1 MSLRRMRRISLYFIL
16 ALCALVSCERKNPA
30 ARATEPSSSPASPVP
45 MQSIAEPSVQ
55 PSQTPTSDFAQVAQS
70 IRPAVIIVSVFD
82 ETGHLSANGHGFFV
96 SDDGKFI
103 ADRSV
108 MAGGVSAVAKAAD
121 GAIYNVSGALTQTP
135 TQNLVLLKADAMRR
149 LPFVVSSARALP
161 DIGGNVAVVLSPI
174 ERANSV
180 VLEEKISGRF
190 SDEAGEW
197 CDVTPSLPKTSAGAP
212 VIDHRGEII
221 GIVSFRAG
229 NNSCAIRPAATAGT
243 LLAQVSS
250 NTVATWQTLTTS
262 SHLTTPTVSPTTT
275 RSPTPAKIPLR
286 GSKLIYAPVPR
297 YPADAKQLRGGV
309 QGSGSFRV
317 LFDANGH
324 AVAVQT
330 LRSTGNSSLDEAAIS
345 ALHEWRSEPGREWSL
360 VVPITFKQ

>member
-1 MSLRRMRRISLYFIL
+1 MSLNERMRRVPLYFIL
-16 ALCALVSCERKNPA
+16 TLCALVSCERKHPA
-30 ARATEPSSSPASPVP
+30 ARATEPSSSPASPTP
-45 MQSIAEPSVQ
+45 IQSIAAPSAQ

-70 IRPAVIIVSVFD
+70 IRPAVIIISVFD
-82 ETGHLSANGHGFFV
+82 ETGHLVKNGHGFFV

-108 MAGGVSAVAKAAD
+108 LAGGVNAVAKAAD
-121 GAIYNVSGALTQTP
+121 GAIYNVSGALAQTP
-135 TQNLVLLKADAMRR
+135 AQNLVLLKADATRT
-149 LPFVVSSARALP
+149 LPFLAPSATALP
-161 DIGGNVAVVLSPI
+161 DIGGTVAVVLSPL
-174 ERANSV
+174 ERANSG
-180 VLEEKISGRF
+180 VLEAKISGRF

-197 CDVTPSLPKTSAGAP
+197 FDATPALPKTSAGAP
-212 VIDHRGEII
+212 VINHRGEVI

-229 NNSCAIRPAATAGT
+229 NNSCTIRPAATAGT

-250 NTVATWQTLTTS
+250 NVVATWQTLR
-262 SHLTTPTVSPTTT
+262 TPTASPTAT

-297 YPADAKQLRGGV
+297 YPVNAKQLGGGV

-317 LFDANGH
+317 LFDATGH

-330 LRSTGNSSLDEAAIS
+330 LRSTGNSSLDEAAVS

>member
-1 MSLRRMRRISLYFIL
+1 MSLRRMRRVPLYFIL
-16 ALCALVSCERKNPA
+16 TLCALVSCERKNPA
-30 ARATEPSSSPASPVP
+30 ARATEPSPSPASPAP
-45 MQSIAEPSVQ
+45 IQSIAATSAQ
-55 PSQTPTSDFAQVAQS
+55 PSQTPTGDFPQVAQS

-82 ETGHLSANGHGFFV
+82 ETGHLSANGHGFFL

-108 MAGGVSAVAKAAD
+108 IAGGVNAVAKAAD
-121 GAIYNVSGALTQTP
+121 GAIYNVSGALGQTP
-135 TQNLVLLKADAMRR
+135 GQNLVLLKADATRT
-149 LPFVVSSARALP
+149 LPFLTPSARALP
-161 DIGGNVAVVLSPI
+161 EIRGKVAVVLSPV
-174 ERANSV
+174 ERANSA

-197 CDVTPSLPKTSAGAP
+197 LDVTPALPKTTAGAP
-212 VIDHRGEII
+212 VIDQRGEVI
-221 GIVSFRAG
+221 GIVTFRAAS
-229 NNSCAIRPAATAGT
+229 NSCAIRPAAIAGT

-250 NTVATWQTLTTS
+250 NGIASWQNLMTS
-262 SHLTTPTVSPTTT
+262 SNLMAPTASPTAT

-286 GSKLIYAPVPR
+286 GSKLIYAPAPR
-297 YPADAKQLRGGV
+297 YPAEARQSRGGG
-309 QGSGSFRV
+309 QSSGSFRV
-317 LFDANGH
+317 LFDTNGH

-330 LRSTGNSSLDEAAIS
+330 LRSTGNSSLDQAAVN

>member
-1 MSLRRMRRISLYFIL
+1 MNRMRHLPSYSLL
-16 ALCALVSCERKNPA
+16 ALCAFVSCERRNSA
-30 ARATEPSSSPASPVP
+30 ARAPEPSPSPTSSVPVESIVAPSAQPSPA
-45 MQSIAEPSVQ
+45 A
-55 PSQTPTSDFAQVAQS
+55 TSDFAEVAQS

-96 SDDGKFI
+96 SGDGKFI

-108 MAGGVSAVAKAAD
+108 MAGGVNAVAKAAD
-121 GAIYNVSGALTQTP
+121 GAIYNVSGALAQAAA
-135 TQNLVLLKADAMRR
+135 QNLVLLKADATRT
-149 LPFVVSSARALP
+149 LPFLAASAKALP
-161 DIGGNVAVVLSPI
+161 DIGGNVTVVLSPV
-174 ERANSV
+174 ERAKSE

-197 CDVTPSLPKTSAGAP
+197 FDVTPALPKTSAGAP
-212 VIDHRGEII
+212 VINHRGEVI

-250 NTVATWQTLTTS
+250 NVVATWQTLR
-262 SHLTTPTVSPTTT
+262 TPTASPTAT
-275 RSPTPAKIPLR
+275 RSATPAKIPLR

-297 YPADAKQLRGGV
+297 YPVNAKQLGGGV

-317 LFDANGH
+317 LFDATGH

-330 LRSTGNSSLDEAAIS
+330 LRSTGNSSLDEAAVS

>member
-1 MSLRRMRRISLYFIL
+1 MSLRRMRRVPLYFIL
-16 ALCALVSCERKNPA
+16 TLCALVSCGRKGSTVRGP
-30 ARATEPSSSPASPVP
+30 EPSPSSASPAPV
-45 MQSIAEPSVQ
+45 QSIATPPAQS
-55 PSQTPTSDFAQVAQS
+55 SQTPISDFAQVAQS
-70 IRPAVIIVSVFD
+70 IRPSVIIISVFD
-82 ETGHLSANGHGFFV
+82 ETGHLTANGHGFFI
-96 SDDGKFI
+96 SNDGKFI

-108 MAGGVSAVAKAAD
+108 VAGGVNAVAKAAD
-121 GAIYNVSGALTQTP
+121 GAIYNVSGALAQTP
-135 TQNLVLLKADAMRR
+135 AQNLVLLKADTTRTS
-149 LPFVVSSARALP
+149 PFLAPSATALP
-161 DIGGNVAVVLSPI
+161 DVGGTVAVVLSPL

-197 CDVTPSLPKTSAGAP
+197 CDVKPSLLKTSAGAP
-212 VIDHRGEII
+212 VVDRRGEVI

-262 SHLTTPTVSPTTT
+262 SHLTTPTASPTTT

-297 YPADAKQLRGGV
+297 YPADAKQLRVGV

-317 LFDANGH
+317 LFDATGH
-324 AVAVQT
+324 AVAVET
-330 LRSTGNSSLDEAAIS
+330 LRSTGNSSLDEAAVS